1 MKSSS
6 NCFPANRLFFFL
18 LLVALA
24 GSISCN
30 RTQSGNE
37 LVMMLEKRVS
47 TFDPRVSS
55 DSADERMRQL
65 IFNGLTRKN
74 ERFDPVPDLAE
85 SFEPSADFKSF
96 TFKLRQAVKFHN
108 DQKLSALDVK
118 YTFDTMLAAGFTS
131 AKKVEFTR
139 DVAPAVTSSVKPAD
153 STAASTGTPLL
164 AGVEVVDPLTVIF
177 RCNAPCPGL
186 PNQIVPVGIIPEGTT
201 DQQAKK
207 PIGTGPFKFE
217 SFTEDQEVVLAANAQ
232 YFGGAPAVERLR
244 VKIIPD
250 NSTRESELR
259 KGSVDLAINADFDP
273 ITVEGL
279 QKAEDLKVET
289 IDGTNI
295 THLGVNLLDPI
306 LKDQR
311 IRQALS
317 YAIDRETIIRDVLR
331 SQAKTASSILPVSQ
345 WAYEAGVTSYA
356 YDAER
361 SKKLLDEAGRSEKD
375 GQRLKLTLKTST
387 VSIAKKTAEAIQ
399 AQLARIGVKLEIQ
412 TLERQ
417 KLTQDMTDGNFQL
430 YLNTSVGGNQ
440 STDIFA
446 FMYGSKS
453 IPPNGQNRMR
463 YNNQAVD
470 KLLNE
475 APLANEDRRK
485 QIFSEIQKT
494 LSNELPQ
501 IYLWYPATI
510 VVRRNR
516 VSNLKI
522 EPSGDWQVVRNVK
535 LN

>member
-1 MKSSS
+1 MKISG
-6 NCFPANRLFFFL
+6 NRFPAKCLAS
-18 LLVALA
+18 LLVVLTFLTT
-24 GSISCN
+24 SSCR
-30 RTQSGNE
+30 RTNSANE

-65 IFNGLTRKN
+65 VFNGLTRKN
-74 ERFDPVPDLAE
+74 EKFDPIPDLAE
-85 SFEPSADFKSF
+85 SFESSPDFKTF
-96 TFKLRQAVKFHN
+96 TFKLRQGVKFHN

-118 YTFDTMLAAGFTS
+118 YTFETMLASGFTS

-139 DVAPAVTSSVKPAD
+139 EVSPGK
-153 STAASTGTPLL
+153 PLL
-164 AGVEVVDPLTVIF
+164 AGIDVNDPQTVIF
-177 RCNAPCPGL
+177 RCNEPCPGL

-207 PIGTGPFKFE
+207 PIGTGPFKFD
-217 SFTEDQEVVLAANAQ
+217 SFTEDQEVVLTANTQ
-232 YFGGAPAVERLR
+232 YFNGAPTVEKLR
-244 VKIIPD
+244 IKIIPD

-273 ITVEGL
+273 VTVEGL
-279 QKAEDLKVET
+279 QKDAPTIGLKVEV

-306 LKDQR
+306 LKDAR
-311 IRQALS
+311 VRQALS
-317 YAIDRETIIRDVLR
+317 YAIDRETIIRDILR
-331 SQAKTASSILPVSQ
+331 SQAKVAHSILPATQ
-345 WAYEAGVTSYA
+345 WAYEPGVTTYG

-361 SKKLLDEAGRSEKD
+361 AKQLLDQAGRPEKD
-375 GQRLKLTLKTST
+375 GQRMKLTLKTST

-440 STDIFA
+440 STDIFG
-446 FMYGSKS
+446 FMYNSKS
-453 IPPNGQNRMR
+453 VPPNGQNRMR
-463 YNNQAVD
+463 YNNAQVD
-470 KLLNE
+470 KLIGE
-475 APLANEDRRK
+475 APLANQDRRK

-494 LSNELPQ
+494 LSNDLPQ

-510 VVRRNR
+510 VVHRNR
-516 VSNLKI
+516 VGSLKI